1 MSLWAYKNSNSYGFT
16 YLFQNRR
23 QRFGASARLLQSNV
37 KTNVGYCWLAE
48 SYQLPVI
55 DLWQQ
60 CYIDSA
66 VRGRQEQDLGDHR
79 IQLFET
85 RYQPNDTLVGHL
97 QFALRYEGVN
107 LQLLDLL
114 FETTD
119 SQELCEWIT
128 DSPTSAYARR
138 ACFLYEWLKGTQLP
152 VEHPVPSKTRYLNVL
167 DTDMQFG
174 TEAAKKNA
182 RFRVND
188 NLPGTRNFCPLVRKT
203 TFLGEMIEK
212 DLRKR
217 TWETLGKYDQDLL
230 RRAAAFLYLKETQ
243 SSFEVEREK
252 PSANR
257 AQRFAD
263 LLRQAD
269 TGRPLTEERLVEL
282 QNAVIDP
289 RFHEFTWRH
298 QQNWIGDHLGYRQR
312 VEFVP
317 PRPEDVPALMQGLLD
332 TASKARTLVG
342 SMPGKGDIDTTE
354 SHFDPVIY
362 AAIIAFGFVFI
373 HPFMDGNGRIHRYL
387 IHEVLANAGFTPR
400 GIVLPVSAVILANLN
415 EYVAVLERFSRPLR
429 QRTEYLPDALDT
441 PATGNDAIYF
451 RYFDATEQ
459 AEFLYR
465 ALERT
470 VEIDLQQEINFL
482 LGFDRA
488 CQKLNQ
494 LLDWPNHSLEL
505 FVRVVHQNNNTLS
518 RTKKQSHFTWMTETE
533 LSEAETIVA
542 QAFADTN

>member
-1 MSLWAYKNSNSYGFT
+1 M
-16 YLFQNRR
+16 R
-23 QRFGASARLLQSNV
+23 
-37 KTNVGYCWLAE
+37 TNVGYCWLAE
-48 SYQLPVI
+48 SYHLPI
-55 DLWQQ
+55 IGLWQQ
-60 CYIDSA
+60 CHIDSA
-66 VRGRQEQDLGDHR
+66 VRGRQEQELGDHR
-79 IQLFET
+79 IQLFDSH
-85 RYQPNDTLVGHL
+85 YQPEDTLVGHL

-107 LQLLDLL
+107 LQLLNLL
-114 FETTD
+114 FEAANL
-119 SQELCEWIT
+119 QQLCEWIT

-138 ACFLYEWLKGTQLP
+138 ACFLYEWLTGAQLP
-152 VEHPVPSKTRYLNVL
+152 VESPVPSKMRYINVL
-167 DTDMQFG
+167 DTKMQFG
-174 TEAAKKNA
+174 TGAATKDA

-188 NLPGTRNFCPLVRKT
+188 NLPGTRDFCPLVRKT
-203 TFLGEMIEK
+203 AFLGDMVGK

-217 TWETLGKYDQDLL
+217 TRETLGKYDQGLL

-269 TGRPLTEERLVEL
+269 TGQPLTEERLVEL
-282 QNAVIDP
+282 QNSVIDP
-289 RFHEFTWRH
+289 RFHELTWRH
-298 QQNWIGDHLGYRQR
+298 QQNWIGDDLGYRKR
-312 VEFVP
+312 VDFVP
-317 PRPEDVPALMQGLLD
+317 ARPEDLSALMQGLLD
-332 TASKARTLVG
+332 TTGKARTLVD
-342 SMPGKGDIDTTE
+342 SMPGKGDIGTTE
-354 SHFDPVIY
+354 SQFDPVIY

-400 GIVLPVSAVILANLN
+400 GIVLPVSAVILANLD
-415 EYVAVLERFSRPLR
+415 EYVTVLESFSRPLQ
-429 QRTEYLPDALDT
+429 QRTEYLPSAPDT
-441 PATGNDAIYF
+441 PATGNDAVYF

-465 ALERT
+465 TLERT
-470 VEIDLQQEINFL
+470 VEEGLQQEINFL

-505 FVRVVHQNNNTLS
+505 FVRVVHQNNDTLS
-518 RTKKQSHFTWMTETE
+518 KTKKQSHFSWMTETE
-533 LSEAETIVA
+533 VSEAEAIVA
-542 QAFADTN
+542 EAFAVTN

>member
-1 MSLWAYKNSNSYGFT
+1 M
-16 YLFQNRR
+16 
-23 QRFGASARLLQSNV
+23 
-37 KTNVGYCWLAE
+37 KTNVGYCWLAD
-48 SYQLPVI
+48 SYHLPVI
-55 DLWQQ
+55 DLWQH

-66 VRGRQEQDLGDHR
+66 VRGRREQDLGDQR
-79 IQLFET
+79 IQLFES
-85 RYQPNDTLVGHL
+85 RYQPEDTLLGHL

-107 LQLLDLL
+107 LQLLSLL
-114 FETTD
+114 FEEAD
-119 SQELCEWIT
+119 SQQLCEWIT
-128 DSPTSAYARR
+128 ESTTSAYARR
-138 ACFLYEWLKGTQLP
+138 ACFLYEWLTGTQLP
-152 VEHPVPSKTRYLNVL
+152 VQNPVPAKMRYVDVL
-167 DTDMQFG
+167 DTKMQFG
-174 TEAAKKNA
+174 TDAVTKDA

-188 NLPGTRNFCPLVRKT
+188 NLPGTRDFCPLVRKT
-203 TFLGEMIEK
+203 DFLSDMVGK

-217 TWETLGKYDQDLL
+217 TRETLGRYDQDLL

-269 TGRPLTEERLVEL
+269 TGQPLTEERLVEL
-282 QNAVIDP
+282 QNSVIDS

-298 QQNWIGDHLGYRQR
+298 QQNWIGDDLGYRKKI
-312 VEFVP
+312 EFVP
-317 PRPEDVPALMQGLLD
+317 ARPEDLSALMQGLLD
-332 TASKARTLVG
+332 TAGKARTLVD
-342 SMPGKGDIDTTE
+342 SMPDRGDIDTAE
-354 SHFDPVIY
+354 LQFDPVIY
-362 AAIIAFGFVFI
+362 AAIIAFGYVFI

-400 GIVLPVSAVILANLN
+400 GIVLPVSAVILANLD
-415 EYVAVLERFSRPLR
+415 EYVAVLESFSKSLR
-429 QRTEYLPDALDT
+429 QRTEYLPDAPDA
-441 PATGNDAIYF
+441 PATGNDAVYF

-459 AEFLYR
+459 AEFLYT

-470 VEIDLQQEINFL
+470 VEEDLQQEIDYL

-505 FVRVVHQNNNTLS
+505 FVRVVHQNKDTLS
-518 RTKKQSHFTWMTETE
+518 KTKKQSHFSWMTDPEV
-533 LSEAETIVA
+533 SEAEANVA
-542 QAFADTN
+542 QAFAGTN

>member
-1 MSLWAYKNSNSYGFT
+1 M
-16 YLFQNRR
+16 R
-23 QRFGASARLLQSNV
+23 
-37 KTNVGYCWLAE
+37 TNVGYCWLAE
-48 SYQLPVI
+48 SHHLPII
-55 DLWQQ
+55 DLWQP
-60 CYIDSA
+60 CHIDSA
-66 VRGRQEQDLGDHR
+66 VRGRQEQDLGSHR
-79 IQLFET
+79 IQLFES
-85 RYQPNDTLVGHL
+85 RYQPDDTLVGHL

-107 LQLLDLL
+107 LQLLNLL
-114 FETTD
+114 FETAG
-119 SQELCEWIT
+119 SRQLCDWIT

-138 ACFLYEWLKGTQLP
+138 ACFLYEWLTGTQLP
-152 VEHPVPSKTRYLNVL
+152 VESPVPSKMRYVDVL
-167 DTDMQFG
+167 DTVMQFG
-174 TEAAKKNA
+174 VGAAAKDA

-188 NLPGTRNFCPLVRKT
+188 NLPGTRGFCPLVRKT
-203 TFLGEMIEK
+203 AFLGDMVGK
-212 DLRKR
+212 DLRKHTR
-217 TWETLGKYDQDLL
+217 ETLGKYDQGLL

-269 TGRPLTEERLVEL
+269 TGQPLTEERLVEL

-289 RFHEFTWRH
+289 RFHEFSWRH
-298 QQNWIGDHLGYRQR
+298 QQNWIGDDLRYRQR

-317 PRPEDVPALMQGLLD
+317 ARPEDVPALMQGLLD
-332 TASKARTLVG
+332 TAGKARTLVVATTG
-342 SMPGKGDIDTTE
+342 QTDIDTVE
-354 SHFDPVIY
+354 LQFDPVVY

-400 GIVLPVSAVILANLN
+400 GIVLPVSAVILANLD
-415 EYVAVLERFSRPLR
+415 EYVAVLENFSKPVR
-429 QRTEYLPDALDT
+429 QRTEYSPDAPET
-441 PATGNDAIYF
+441 PATGNDAVYF

-470 VEIDLQQEINFL
+470 VEEDLQQEINFL

-488 CQKLNQ
+488 CQHLNQ
-494 LLDWPNHSLEL
+494 LLDWPNHSMEL
-505 FVRVVHQNNNTLS
+505 FVRVVHQNNDTLS
-518 RTKKQSHFTWMTETE
+518 KTKKQSHFSWMTEAE
-533 LSEAETIVA
+533 VSEAEAIVA
-542 QAFADTN
+542 QAFAGTN